1 MAAPAGSPATL
12 FVQVGGLQE
21 NARRSREPTQR
32 VLTTKADH
40 NGTRRGPI
48 PAEASVAQLQASDC
62 PGNLSVFCTQM
73 LSLAATTHTAAGIM
87 PGGRGC
93 PTYWWGLPG

>member
-1 MAAPAGSPATL
+1 
-12 FVQVGGLQE
+12 LQE
-21 NARRSREPTQR
+21 NPLRSREPTQR
-32 VLTTKADH
+32 VLTTKVDH

-48 PAEASVAQLQASDC
+48 PAEASMAQLQVSDC
-62 PGNLSVFCTQM
+62 PDNPGVFCTQM
-73 LSLAATTHTAAGIM
+73 LSLAPAAHTAAGIM